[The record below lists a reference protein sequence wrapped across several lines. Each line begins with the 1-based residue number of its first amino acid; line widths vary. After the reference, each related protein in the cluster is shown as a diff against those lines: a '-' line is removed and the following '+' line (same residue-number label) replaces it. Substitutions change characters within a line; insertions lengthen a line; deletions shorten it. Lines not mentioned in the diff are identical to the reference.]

1 MGGAIPAGGGS
12 GGGFPLAGLPLAV
25 GRRPIAQRGRD
36 QTRRGPADHDDNRLA
51 YGGGC
56 WTAGCFSDSACLCFR
71 LPSLSP
77 GNRFRP
83 RRECDTLGLSEDGH
97 DCISARSTRQY
108 P

>member
-51 YGGGC
+51 YGGGA
-56 WTAGCFSDSACLCFR
+56 TLAESHLAEGSAGCDSGRAVLLVGRRHRGR
-71 LPSLSP
+71 LPLLRGSP
-77 GNRFRP
+77 LR
-83 RRECDTLGLSEDGH
+83 
-97 DCISARSTRQY
+97 
-108 P
+108 

>member
-51 YGGGC
+51 YGGCPYVVCQAAVGSFV
-56 WTAGCFSDSACLCFR
+56 AGW
-71 LPSLSP
+71 
-77 GNRFRP
+77 GV
-83 RRECDTLGLSEDGH
+83 
-97 DCISARSTRQY
+97 
-108 P
+108 

>member
-51 YGGGC
+51 YGGA
-56 WTAGCFSDSACLCFR
+56 T
-71 LPSLSP
+71 
-77 GNRFRP
+77 
-83 RRECDTLGLSEDGH
+83 
-97 DCISARSTRQY
+97 
-108 P
+108 

>member
-51 YGGGC
+51 YGGATQGVGKVGG
-56 WTAGCFSDSACLCFR
+56 WLSDL
-71 LPSLSP
+71 
-77 GNRFRP
+77 
-83 RRECDTLGLSEDGH
+83 
-97 DCISARSTRQY
+97 
-108 P
+108 